1 MKKIPLRPADK
12 PSTDIAPSSAAP
24 DALEILLLGG
34 IWWYVL
40 ILLPLVRHSPLAE
53 TLAPWL
59 PQLVKVQGLATA
71 TIALV
76 LLLLQQ
82 LSGALSWREH
92 GREIVLLLAMA
103 LLGGGLVWQAVGGL
117 PSPEVHLYCA
127 GLQGILALGYFL
139 ARRHSAMS
147 G

>member
-1 MKKIPLRPADK
+1 MKKIPLHPADK
-12 PSTDIAPSSAAP
+12 PSTDVAPSSAAP

-40 ILLPLVRHSPLAE
+40 ILLPLVQHSLLAE

-59 PQLVKVQGLATA
+59 PQLVKVQGVATA
-71 TIALV
+71 TVALVV
-76 LLLLQQ
+76 LLLRQ
-82 LSGALSWREH
+82 LAGGLVWRQH
-92 GREIVLLLAMA
+92 GREIVLLLALA
-103 LLGGGLVWQAVGGL
+103 LLGGGLVWQALQGL
-117 PSPEVHLYCA
+117 PSADLHLYGA

-139 ARRHSAMS
+139 ARRHGAMS